1 MKRIVYNKVD
11 ILIKELVV
19 FFFTLLFLLF
29 GSTYIVAQDFSHKT
43 VVSEGRA
50 VIIDGNED
58 LAKKRA
64 LDDALYLASLQA
76 GAKIDGYSNID
87 QNTSLNE
94 NLLVRPSSSIKD
106 FVIIDQKKVDTHFV
120 VKIKAFL
127 VSIDDMINC
136 SKREN
141 INLGYYRPHFIVSS
155 KLPAYSQKLPYI
167 ISRKIFNNLQNFK
180 DINLQDLTSIE
191 FNPEKLM
198 AKPISLDYE
207 AIVEGKAGKIRNGEF
222 GIHPFIK
229 ISSGNGRLTRFSK
242 ELVVDLTL
250 NIYDGSNYEVIDSM
264 NYNFSIFLGNETG
277 YQHIDAFYSVPYD
290 KITNFIERSLS
301 KIQFRVMDQLRCYPL
316 EAKINLINGQ
326 LSVPLGSNQGLKNGK
341 VGFISN
347 NNPNH
352 SMNDWVVVTVKNTE
366 KNSSVL
372 EILNPLN
379 KKSDINGKIIRFMN

>member
-19 FFFTLLFLLF
+19 FFITLLFLLF
-29 GSTYIVAQDFSHKT
+29 GSTYIIAQDFLHKT
-43 VVSEGRA
+43 VISEGRA

-106 FVIIDQKKVDTHFV
+106 FVILDQKKVDTHFV

-136 SKREN
+136 SKRES
-141 INLGYYRPHFIVSS
+141 INLGYYRPHFMVSS
-155 KLPAYSQKLPYI
+155 RLPAYSQKLPFI
-167 ISRKIFNNLQNFK
+167 ISRKIFQNLQSFD
-180 DINLQDLTSIE
+180 DINLKDLTSIE
-191 FNPEKLM
+191 FDPAKIS
-198 AKPISLDYE
+198 AKPVSLDYE
-207 AIVEGKAGKIRNGEF
+207 ALVEGKTGKLRNGEF
-222 GIHPFIK
+222 GIHPLIK

-242 ELVVDLTL
+242 ELVVDLNL
-250 NIYDGSNYEVIDSM
+250 NIYDGSNYEIIDSM
-264 NYNFSIFLGNETG
+264 DYSFSIFLGNETG
-277 YQHIDAFYSVPYD
+277 YKNIDAFYNVPYD

-326 LSVPLGSNQGLKNGK
+326 LTVPLGSDQGLKNGK

-347 NNPNH
+347 NNPDH
-352 SMNDWVVVTVKNTE
+352 SMNDWVVVTVRNTE

-372 EILNPLN
+372 EILNPSN

>member
-19 FFFTLLFLLF
+19 FFITLLFLLF
-29 GSTYIVAQDFSHKT
+29 GSTYIIAQDFSHKT
-43 VVSEGRA
+43 VISEGRA

-106 FVIIDQKKVDTHFV
+106 FVILDQKKVDAHFV

-136 SKREN
+136 SKRES
-141 INLGYYRPHFIVSS
+141 INLGYYRPHFMVSS
-155 KLPAYSQKLPYI
+155 RLPAYSQKLPYI
-167 ISRKIFNNLQNFK
+167 ISRKIFQNLQSFD
-180 DINLQDLTSIE
+180 DINLKDLTSIE
-191 FNPEKLM
+191 FDPAKIS
-198 AKPISLDYE
+198 AKPVSLDYE
-207 AIVEGKAGKIRNGEF
+207 ALVEGKAGKLRNGEF

-242 ELVVDLTL
+242 ELVVDLNL
-250 NIYDGSNYEVIDSM
+250 NIYDGSNYEIIDSM
-264 NYNFSIFLGNETG
+264 DYSFSIFLGNETG
-277 YQHIDAFYSVPYD
+277 YKNIDAFYNVPYE

-326 LSVPLGSNQGLKNGK
+326 LTVPLGSDQGLKNGK

-347 NNPNH
+347 NNPDH
-352 SMNDWVVVTVKNTE
+352 SMNDWVVVTVRNTE

>member
-1 MKRIVYNKVD
+1 LKRIVYNKVD

-19 FFFTLLFLLF
+19 FFITLLFLLF
-29 GSTYIVAQDFSHKT
+29 GSTYIIAQDFSHKT
-43 VVSEGRA
+43 VISEGRA

-106 FVIIDQKKVDTHFV
+106 FVILDQKKVDAHFV

-136 SKREN
+136 SKRES
-141 INLGYYRPHFIVSS
+141 INLGYYRPHFMVSS
-155 KLPAYSQKLPYI
+155 RLPAYSQKLPYI
-167 ISRKIFNNLQNFK
+167 ISRKIFQNLQSFD
-180 DINLQDLTSIE
+180 DINLKDLTSIE
-191 FNPEKLM
+191 FDPAKIS
-198 AKPISLDYE
+198 AKPVSLDYE
-207 AIVEGKAGKIRNGEF
+207 ALVEGKAGKLRNGEF

-242 ELVVDLTL
+242 ELVVDLNL
-250 NIYDGSNYEVIDSM
+250 NIYDGSNYEIIDSM
-264 NYNFSIFLGNETG
+264 DYSFSIFLGNETG
-277 YQHIDAFYSVPYD
+277 YKNIDAFYNVPYE

-326 LSVPLGSNQGLKNGK
+326 LTVPLGSDQGLKNGK

-347 NNPNH
+347 NNPDH
-352 SMNDWVVVTVKNTE
+352 SMNDWVVVTVRNTE

>member
-19 FFFTLLFLLF
+19 FFITLLFLLF
-29 GSTYIVAQDFSHKT
+29 GSTYIVAQDFLHKT
-43 VVSEGRA
+43 VISEGRA

-106 FVIIDQKKVDTHFV
+106 FVILDQKKVDTHFV

-136 SKREN
+136 SKRES
-141 INLGYYRPHFIVSS
+141 INLGYYRPHFMVSS
-155 KLPAYSQKLPYI
+155 RLPAYSQKLPFI
-167 ISRKIFNNLQNFK
+167 ISRKIFQNLQSFD
-180 DINLQDLTSIE
+180 DINLKDLTSIE
-191 FNPEKLM
+191 FDPAKIS
-198 AKPISLDYE
+198 AKPVSLDYE
-207 AIVEGKAGKIRNGEF
+207 ALVEGKTGKLRNGEF
-222 GIHPFIK
+222 GIHPLIK

-242 ELVVDLTL
+242 ELVVDLNL
-250 NIYDGSNYEVIDSM
+250 NIYDGSNYEIIDSM
-264 NYNFSIFLGNETG
+264 DYSFSIFLGNETG
-277 YQHIDAFYSVPYD
+277 YKNIDAFYNVPYD

-326 LSVPLGSNQGLKNGK
+326 LTVPLGSDQGLKNGK

-347 NNPNH
+347 NNPDH
-352 SMNDWVVVTVKNTE
+352 SMNDWVVVTVRNTE

>member
-1 MKRIVYNKVD
+1 LKRIVYNKVD
-11 ILIKELVV
+11 VLIKELAV
-19 FFFTLLFLLF
+19 FFVSLLFLLF
-29 GSTYIVAQDFSHKT
+29 GSTYILAQDFSHKT
-43 VVSEGRA
+43 IITEGRA

-87 QNTSLNE
+87 QNTSLSE

-106 FVIIDQKKVDTHFV
+106 FVVLDQKKVDTHFV

-136 SKREN
+136 SKREK

-155 KLPAYSQKLPYI
+155 RLPAYSQKLPFM
-167 ISRKIFNNLQNFK
+167 ISQNIFKNLQNFK
-180 DINLQDLTSIE
+180 DVNLKDLTSID
-191 FNPEKLM
+191 FDPGKIA

-207 AIVEGKAGKIRNGEF
+207 ALVEGKSGKIRNGEF

-229 ISSGNGRLTRFSK
+229 ISSGNGKLTRFSK
-242 ELVVDLTL
+242 ELIVDLKL

-277 YQHIDAFYSVPYD
+277 YQHIDAFYNVPYD
-290 KITNFIERSLS
+290 KITHFIERSLS
-301 KIQFRVMDQLRCYPL
+301 KIQFRVMDQLKCYPL
-316 EAKINLINGQ
+316 EAKIDLINGQ
-326 LSVPLGSNQGLKNGK
+326 LTVPLGSDQGLKNGK

-347 NNPNH
+347 NNPDH
-352 SMNDWVVVTVKNTE
+352 SMNDWVVVTVKDTE

-372 EILNPLN
+372 EILNPSN